1 MLIVALILYFFDLLI
16 VILKIEVDF
25 SGNIPHILIIDMGII
40 DICL

>member
-1 MLIVALILYFFDLLI
+1 MLIVALILGFFNLLI

-25 SGNIPHILIIDMGII
+25 LGNVAHVFIIDVRVI